1 MTDKAIFTKMTTE
14 LAKELNKNGYAVT
27 KKNDGTFEVVREEDE
42 VRENF
47 ERAYKKI
54 QADLA
59 HDETIPF

>member
-27 KKNDGTFEVVREEDE
+27 KKSDGTFEVVREEDE